1 MVVGTAI
8 AGKYPSEHN
17 DKVNRLVLFAP
28 VWIFRKDAIIAPAPQ
43 AASAGVASLGAY
55 RLVSKQ
61 VAHGRRLE
69 GVPEDKKAGLIP
81 PGVFDA
87 WIEATWATDP
97 EASKHKPP
105 MLRAP
110 NGAIADALNYSAA
123 GKAPYDPG
131 KITVP
136 TFIIHAKWDFDL
148 PSYQA
153 QVYFVELKNAPYK
166 RFVEIGEGTHTVM
179 PEKNRVQFFREIMG
193 FLDEVEPLALR

>member
-1 MVVGTAI
+1 MGWSWGTA
-8 AGKYPSEHN
+8 AGKYTSEHN

-28 VWIFRKDAIIAPAPQ
+28 VWILRKDAIIAPAPQ

-55 RLVSKQ
+55 RLVSKE
-61 VAHGRRLE
+61 VIRGWWLE
-69 GVPEDKKAGLIP
+69 GVPEDKAGLIP
-81 PGVFDA
+81 PGVLDA
-87 WIEATWATDP
+87 WIEAPWATDP

-131 KITVP
+131 KSTVP

-153 QVYFVELKNAPYK
+153 QAYFVELKNAPCK

-179 PEKNRVQFFREIMG
+179 LEKNRMQFFREIMG